1 MKKFKNLT
9 SFLIVGLVVAVSF
22 AFLAHPGGRV
32 KVYLQNKCSSDA
44 KIKVASPG
52 SSTHYT
58 VGDGEKK
65 PFSFVEG
72 TKVYDVDGKMVV
84 EIKESNENDTFVIC
98 D

>member
-1 MKKFKNLT
+1 MKKFKNL
-9 SFLIVGLVVAVSF
+9 SSILILTLILGVSF
-22 AFLAHPGGRV
+22 AFLASPGGRV

-72 TKVYDVDGKMVV
+72 TKVYNVDGKEVV
-84 EIKESNENDTFVIC
+84 EIKEANDGDVFVIC